1 MSVWFVV
8 SPTSA
13 ATHHLIHLA
22 VYPPLLADRGPTRAL
37 ASHAWSPAP
46 SLFFSRCRGECLLRN
61 PGGGGKRVHKET
73 RVRGAT
79 ARRSKGAWARRQGGK
94 DCACFEAPRHECIAP
109 EELYMGHKSVGEHC
123 TSFLPPSVFA
133 AASEMEHESEAACPN
148 TLECE
153 QDKRASVP

>member
-1 MSVWFVV
+1 MVRGLSNVCRNSSSNSPRCLPSPSRGSRTDACAGQSRVV
-8 SPTSA
+8 
-13 ATHHLIHLA
+13 
-22 VYPPLLADRGPTRAL
+22 TRAFTIL
-37 ASHAWSPAP
+37 LKMSGRVSSAQ
-46 SLFFSRCRGECLLRN
+46 SR
-61 PGGGGKRVHKET
+61 GGGKRVHKEA
-73 RVRGAT
+73 RARGAT

-109 EELYMGHKSVGEHC
+109 EELYTGHKSVGEHC
-123 TSFLPPSVFA
+123 TPFLPPSVFA